1 VKQLGFAILLASI
14 AVSPAAGQALGTDGY
29 QFISAVKSRD
39 GGKAMQLLE
48 SHPRGF
54 IDTKGDGGDTAL
66 IIAVS
71 RSDEQWTGFLLNKG
85 ADPNLAGKNGDTPLI
100 AASRNGFEKAVEWL
114 IGEGARVNGTNRS
127 GETALIIAVQQ
138 RDLPVVRQLLKAGAN
153 PDKSDAVAGYSAR
166 DYALR
171 DTRSREILKLIEAAK
186 PKPGATAAK

>member
-114 IGEGARVNGTNRS
+114 IGEGARVDGTNRS
-127 GETALIIAVQQ
+127 GETPLIIAVQL

>member
-114 IGEGARVNGTNRS
+114 IGEGARVDGTNRS
-127 GETALIIAVQQ
+127 GETPLIIAVQL
-138 RDLPVVRQLLKAGAN
+138 RDLPVVQQLLKAGAN

>member
-1 VKQLGFAILLASI
+1 MKQLGFAILLASI